1 MKCQVCNDGAAAPSA
16 SAIRARPVKRNKQ
29 KIQNMEQKIDCF
41 LPEGGSNELE
51 MTIASLKASP
61 LVGRIVVMQTGES
74 QPADSEDSECVR
86 IDSLRS
92 SATMRQIAAMSK
104 ASFTLIYLKSQY
116 LSMGYLAL
124 ERMVRVAEDT
134 QAGMVYADHY
144 QTSAAGERTEAPVID
159 YQQGSLRDDFDFGS
173 VLLLRTSALRKAAAR
188 MTDDYK
194 AAGLYDL
201 RLKLSEQET
210 FVHIPE
216 CLYSEVELDNR
227 KTGEKLFDYVD
238 PRNRD
243 AQIEMEKACTAYL
256 KDVGGYL
263 EPEFRSVP
271 LQDQNFEYEA
281 SIMIPVRN
289 RIRTIRDAIDSAL
302 SQRTTFRY
310 NIFVVENGPDF
321 HSTDGTTEAIDA
333 YDDER
338 IIHLIPDRNDIG
350 VGGSWNMA
358 VHHPQCGRFIV
369 QLDSDDVYSG
379 TDTLQKI
386 VEAFYDQQC
395 AMVIGSYMLTD
406 IDLNVLPPGKIDH
419 REWTH
424 DNGRNNALRINGL
437 GAPRA
442 FFTPVMREI
451 NLPNVNYGE
460 DYALGLA
467 ISRHY
472 AIGRIYDVLYNC
484 RRWDDNSDGNL
495 SIEKNNRN
503 NLYKDRIRT
512 WELQARIKMNSKSG
526 EES

>member
-1 MKCQVCNDGAAAPSA
+1 
-16 SAIRARPVKRNKQ
+16 
-29 KIQNMEQKIDCF
+29 MEQKIDCF
-41 LPEGGSNELE
+41 LPEGVSNELE

-74 QPADSEDSECVR
+74 QPADSEDIECVR

-243 AQIEMEKACTAYL
+243 AQI
-256 KDVGGYL
+256 
-263 EPEFRSVP
+263 
-271 LQDQNFEYEA
+271 
-281 SIMIPVRN
+281 
-289 RIRTIRDAIDSAL
+289 
-302 SQRTTFRY
+302 
-310 NIFVVENGPDF
+310 
-321 HSTDGTTEAIDA
+321 
-333 YDDER
+333 
-338 IIHLIPDRNDIG
+338 
-350 VGGSWNMA
+350 
-358 VHHPQCGRFIV
+358 
-369 QLDSDDVYSG
+369 
-379 TDTLQKI
+379 
-386 VEAFYDQQC
+386 
-395 AMVIGSYMLTD
+395 
-406 IDLNVLPPGKIDH
+406 
-419 REWTH
+419 
-424 DNGRNNALRINGL
+424 
-437 GAPRA
+437 
-442 FFTPVMREI
+442 
-451 NLPNVNYGE
+451 
-460 DYALGLA
+460 
-467 ISRHY
+467 
-472 AIGRIYDVLYNC
+472 
-484 RRWDDNSDGNL
+484 
-495 SIEKNNRN
+495 
-503 NLYKDRIRT
+503 
-512 WELQARIKMNSKSG
+512 
-526 EES
+526 